1 MRSPWNSER
10 GLAPREEVEEGEL
23 ELELMFPATSASSSP
38 SDNSATERTG
48 GVYRSLP
55 LPPLD
60 RDGRDKPAKSS
71 TGTGDLSFPLLPL
84 SRLPSSK
91 NSTETLLKLVY
102 IFLYLFFPPS
112 FLLLSSF
119 QVLRSEKP
127 FHRMENITHFL
138 LACRKYEVR
147 DEELFTTSDLFHKR
161 EQRNVVAAIHA
172 LSRRVQVRGA
182 NRLFRRVNRLFRCFG
197 HPRA

>member
-1 MRSPWNSER
+1 MHPFPPSWSSHSHEGPRTTRRPFSALPSVTTQHAASRVSGAGGPSRICACSWACAVRSPWNSET

-71 TGTGDLSFPLLPL
+71 TGTGDLSFPLLP
-84 SRLPSSK
+84 SRSLAPCPGCG
-91 NSTETLLKLVY
+91 EG
-102 IFLYLFFPPS
+102 P
-112 FLLLSSF
+112 
-119 QVLRSEKP
+119 LRSP
-127 FHRMENITHFL
+127 APPGLSVSGN
-138 LACRKYEVR
+138 A
-147 DEELFTTSDLFHKR
+147 S
-161 EQRNVVAAIHA
+161 AA
-172 LSRRVQVRGA
+172 
-182 NRLFRRVNRLFRCFG
+182 
-197 HPRA
+197 